1 MPPELKKKLS
11 TELDTLNRQIFARRA
26 ARAELQQRMADLVRE
41 DEADNKR
48 VMVIAAT
55 LLDRGPTVG

>member
-1 MPPELKKKLS
+1 MQKETLS
-11 TELDTLNRQIFARRA
+11 TELETLNRQIFARRA
-26 ARAELQQRMADLVRE
+26 VRAELQQRMADLVRE

-55 LLDRGPTVG
+55 LLGNVPTVG